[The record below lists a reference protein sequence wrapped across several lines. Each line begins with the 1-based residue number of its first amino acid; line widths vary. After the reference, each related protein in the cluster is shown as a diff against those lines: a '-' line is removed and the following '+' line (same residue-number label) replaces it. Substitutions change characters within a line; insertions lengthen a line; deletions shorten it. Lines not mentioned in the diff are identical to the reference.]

1 MVRFPAYFSYSLERI
16 IKMRYEYLRDCKGI
30 PIQLTRVYD
39 VLQFG
44 DRDFATEIV
53 LNDNGGVA
61 FAKFVEGRSV
71 RSRRSR
77 RKKRA

>member
-1 MVRFPAYFSYSLERI
+1 VFLLPLERI

-30 PIQLTRVYD
+30 PIQLARVDD
-39 VLQFG
+39 VLRFR
-44 DRDFATEIV
+44 DRDFATEIA
-53 LNDNGGVA
+53 LDDDGGIA

-71 RSRRSR
+71 RSRGSR